1 MSNFLYNLSITGD
14 CQNTNSGT
22 IDITLFG
29 GTPPYNVD
37 WISPDLGTD
46 IDVISASTRT
56 SLSADTYTVR
66 VSDSTYPQNLEYYI
80 NIPVSSGVCVNILA
94 VQGTTCEQS
103 NGSVTGSSSAN
114 FSTTNFY
121 LYDSDNVYLMS
132 ATTSLNNVV
141 FNTLSMGT
149 YYIKVVDAGGC
160 VGYSQNFIIENSD
173 TLDFGLYTV
182 PNSSCG
188 GTPIG
193 KIFITGVTGT
203 PPYTYNWSNGATGT
217 TITGLTSGQY
227 SVSITDAYGCSVTRN
242 ATVTDVPQ
250 IGLGLFTAV
259 PPNCFAADGS
269 LTIQITGGTAP
280 YYYSASTGEVAIQYG
295 TSWTL
300 SGLSPGNYSIQ
311 VTDAG
316 LCSFVASSSI
326 SSPQGMTSVSVNSIG
341 STCSSTDGSIQVSV
355 IGGVSPYIYTLI
367 YPNGNTSNISG
378 VQTVQIFP
386 GLSSGT
392 YSVAVQD
399 SSSCSYMEEVTLF
412 ATNTYTISTETTG
425 TTCNQN
431 NGSILV
437 TRTEGGV
444 SPYDFSLDGTQN
456 VLDTNLSA
464 VTFTNVSS
472 GQHTITVTDAAGCTQ
487 TSQVFVN
494 SSPSL
499 DFILYGTSCGNGND
513 GSLTAIITSGNP
525 PFTFNWSPNV
535 VGNPQ
540 EIEVFNLSA
549 DTYTLSITD
558 SSGCTLERSTIIT
571 CDSQYVSYQTYAMGG
586 EDFTIQS
593 QSKFGLTQ
601 MLNEG
606 FNDLTSNDEGCR
618 LVSAVFGIEVSV
630 SPSGFTTSEDFF
642 TGTTLTSVPTDSLY
656 YDTLKNLLLTVPGVG
671 GVTIDESNNQ
681 IIVSTI
687 PGNNRLN
694 NQQIVVKL
702 TIVYDISC
710 TICN

>member
-431 NGSILV
+431 NGSV
-437 TRTEGGV
+437 TIFTTSGV
-444 SPYDFSLDGTQN
+444 TLPLDYSVDGIQN
-456 VLDTNLSA
+456 VIDTNL
-464 VTFTNVSS
+464 
-472 GQHTITVTDAAGCTQ
+472 
-487 TSQVFVN
+487 
-494 SSPSL
+494 
-499 DFILYGTSCGNGND
+499 
-513 GSLTAIITSGNP
+513 
-525 PFTFNWSPNV
+525 
-535 VGNPQ
+535 
-540 EIEVFNLSA
+540 
-549 DTYTLSITD
+549 
-558 SSGCTLERSTIIT
+558 
-571 CDSQYVSYQTYAMGG
+571 
-586 EDFTIQS
+586 
-593 QSKFGLTQ
+593 
-601 MLNEG
+601 
-606 FNDLTSNDEGCR
+606 
-618 LVSAVFGIEVSV
+618 
-630 SPSGFTTSEDFF
+630 
-642 TGTTLTSVPTDSLY
+642 
-656 YDTLKNLLLTVPGVG
+656 
-671 GVTIDESNNQ
+671 
-681 IIVSTI
+681 
-687 PGNNRLN
+687 
-694 NQQIVVKL
+694 
-702 TIVYDISC
+702 DIF
-710 TICN
+710 